1 MPTKTDITSAPE
13 DWTPT
18 SWQTRKA
25 AQQPVYPDPDAL
37 HRALGQLA
45 KLPPLVTSW
54 EIENLKSQLAQAT
67 RGDRFL
73 LQGGDCSESFEDCES
88 AAIASKLKILLQMSL
103 VLVQGGKKRVT
114 RIGRFAGQ
122 YAKPRSADTETQKG
136 VTLPCY
142 RGDMINRAGFTLQD
156 RTPNPELLLR
166 AYERSGLTINF
177 IRSLIEG
184 GFADLHHPEYWE
196 LGFVANSPHAAE
208 YTRMMETIGDSLRFM
223 ETLTGS
229 VLADI
234 NRVDF
239 FTSHEGLLL
248 YYEQAQTRQV
258 PRHPGWYNLSTHFPW
273 IGDRTRARDGA
284 HVEYFRGIAN
294 PIGVKIGPTVTP
306 DEALALAAMLSP
318 QNEPGRLT
326 FIHRFGADRVEKCL
340 PPLAEAI
347 QRSGRYVLWCC
358 DPMHGNTETTKKG
371 IKTRRFE
378 NILRELELSCT
389 ILKDCGTHLGG
400 VHFELTGDNVTE
412 CIGGASGVTE
422 EDLARDYRTTLD
434 PRLNY
439 EQAMEMALRLA
450 RLLAP
455 GGK

>member
-1 MPTKTDITSAPE
+1 MPTALETAAAPPS
-13 DWTPT
+13 WIPA
-18 SWQTRKA
+18 SWQSKPA
-25 AQQPVYPDPDAL
+25 AQQPVYPDADAL
-37 HRALGQLA
+37 RRVLAQLGR
-45 KLPPLVTSW
+45 LPPLVTSW
-54 EIENLKSQLAQAT
+54 EIENLKQQLAEAT
-67 RGDRFL
+67 RGERFL

-88 AAIASKLKILLQMSL
+88 SAIASKLKILLQMSL
-103 VLVQGGKKRVT
+103 VLVQGGKKKVT

-122 YAKPRSADTETQKG
+122 YAKPRSADMETQNG
-136 VTLPCY
+136 VSLPSY
-142 RGDMINRAGFTLQD
+142 RGDMINRSGFTQED
-156 RTPNPELLLR
+156 RIPNPDLLLR

-208 YTRMMETIGDSLRFM
+208 YTRMVKTIGESLRFM
-223 ETLTGS
+223 ETLTGV

-239 FTSHEGLLL
+239 FTSHEGLHL

-258 PRHPGWYNLSTHFPW
+258 PRHSGWYNLSTHFPW
-273 IGDRTRARDGA
+273 IGDRTRALDGA

-294 PIGVKIGPTVTP
+294 PIGLKIGPSVTP
-306 DEALALAAMLSP
+306 DLALALAKTLNP
-318 QNEPGRLT
+318 LNEPGRLT

-340 PPLAEAI
+340 PSLVQAMRR
-347 QRSGRYVLWCC
+347 QGQQVLWCC
-358 DPMHGNTETTKKG
+358 DPMHGNTETTKSG

-378 NILRELELSCT
+378 KILGELELSCS
-389 ILKDCGTHLGG
+389 ILKTEGSHLGG

-412 CIGGASGVTE
+412 CVGGASGVTE
-422 EDLARDYRTTLD
+422 ADLSRDYRTTLD

-439 EQAMEMALRLA
+439 EQSMEMALLLA
-450 RLLAP
+450 RLLS
-455 GGK
+455 

>member
-1 MPTKTDITSAPE
+1 MPNRTDKTSSPG

-18 SWQTRKA
+18 SWQSRQA

-37 HRALGQLA
+37 RRALGLLA

-54 EIENLKSQLAQAT
+54 EIENLKHQLAEAT

-88 AAIASKLKILLQMSL
+88 SAIASKLKILLQMSL

-142 RGDMINRAGFTLQD
+142 RGDMINRAEFTRED

-196 LGFVANSPHAAE
+196 LGFVAKSPHAAE
-208 YTRMMETIGDSLRFM
+208 YTRMVETIGDSLRFM

-284 HVEYFRGIAN
+284 HIEYFRGIAN
-294 PIGVKIGPTVTP
+294 PIGVKIGPSVTP
-306 DEALALAAMLSP
+306 DEALALAEALNP

-326 FIHRFGADRVEKCL
+326 FIHRFGADRVEKSL

-347 QRSGRYVLWCC
+347 RRSGRQVLWCC

-378 NILRELELSCT
+378 NILRELEHSCS

-422 EDLARDYRTTLD
+422 ADLARDYRTTLD